1 MFICRSEYLPSALYE
16 TASQWRVGQTGTCI
30 WCSLEA
36 DVQPMPGGGDQS
48 LECAEC
54 RLSTSGL
61 VRTDDALGNMCSA
74 SDIGLRVGAGTRLT
88 EQ

>member
-1 MFICRSEYLPSALYE
+1 LPEAATE
-16 TASQWRVGQTGTCI
+16 RRVGQTGTCI
-30 WCSLEA
+30 WCWLEP
-36 DVQPMPGGGDQS
+36 DLQPMPGGGDQS

-74 SDIGLRVGAGTRLT
+74 SDIGLRQVGAGSRLA